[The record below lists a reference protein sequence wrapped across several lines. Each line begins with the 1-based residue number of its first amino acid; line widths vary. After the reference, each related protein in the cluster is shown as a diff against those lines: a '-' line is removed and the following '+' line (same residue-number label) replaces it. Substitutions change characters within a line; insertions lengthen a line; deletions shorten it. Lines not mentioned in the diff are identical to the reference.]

1 MPNSFDKPQTRP
13 AHDSDAE
20 PFFPK
25 NLGSFIEQVSGRDL
39 AMLTESEK
47 EQLAHLIKIG
57 RRYGVSVAI
66 VPDTDSAEL
75 HELLSNADSIERQF
89 SIYERIQTTIAITR
103 SQEA

>member
-13 AHDSDAE
+13 AHNSDAE

-25 NLGSFIEQVSGRDL
+25 NLGSFIDQVSGRDL

-75 HELLSNADSIERQF
+75 HELLSNAGSIERQF
-89 SIYERIQTTIAITR
+89 SIYERIQTKIAITR

>member
-1 MPNSFDKPQTRP
+1 MPN
-13 AHDSDAE
+13 

-25 NLGSFIEQVSGRDL
+25 NLGPFIEQVSGRDL

-47 EQLAHLIKIG
+47 EKLAHLIRTG
-57 RRYGVSVAI
+57 RKYGVSVAI

-89 SIYERIQTTIAITR
+89 SIYERIQTKIAFTR
-103 SQEA
+103 CQEA